1 MATPVVPNQFAVGK
15 NRIIH
20 KPTTATFNFETGQ
33 TTFKSIDW
41 GRADEQRSS
50 GLDYR
55 KDDIMR
61 VAQQLLSK
69 LPR

>member
-1 MATPVVPNQFAVGK
+1 MATPVVPNQFSVGK

-20 KPTTATFNFETGQ
+20 KPTAATFNFETGQ
-33 TTFKSIDW
+33 TNFKSINW
-41 GRADEQRSS
+41 GRADEQPSS

-55 KDDIMR
+55 KDDIR

-69 LPR
+69 VPR

>member
-41 GRADEQRSS
+41 GRADEQPSS
-50 GLDYR
+50 GRDYR
-55 KDDIMR
+55 KEDIVR